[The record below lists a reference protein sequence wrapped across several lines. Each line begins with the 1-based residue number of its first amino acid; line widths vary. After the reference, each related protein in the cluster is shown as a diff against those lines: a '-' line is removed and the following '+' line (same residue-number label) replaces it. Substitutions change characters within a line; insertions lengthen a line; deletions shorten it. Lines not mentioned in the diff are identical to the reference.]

1 MSGSLDAKGVRGFQ
15 QGRLG
20 AGPHSN
26 ATLPRDSAEGPSCK
40 ITFEMQLLGQP
51 VMGGAA
57 FLDQMVGTLDGRE
70 LGDVSRTLRASTR
83 PLSSRTEVTVVA

>member
-1 MSGSLDAKGVRGFQ
+1 MSRFLDAKESSRVST
-15 QGRLG
+15 G
-20 AGPHSN
+20 ATRRRPHSN
-26 ATLPRDSAEGPSCK
+26 AALPRDSAEGPSCK
-40 ITFEMQLLGQP
+40 ITFEMQLWCQP

-83 PLSSRTEVTVVA
+83 PPSSRTEATVVA